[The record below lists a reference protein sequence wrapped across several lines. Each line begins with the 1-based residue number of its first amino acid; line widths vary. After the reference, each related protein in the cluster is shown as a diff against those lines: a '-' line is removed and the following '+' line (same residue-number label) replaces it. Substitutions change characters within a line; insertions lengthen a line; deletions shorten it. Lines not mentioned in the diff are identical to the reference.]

1 MTRDDMPCNHDERF
15 KGVLFTTNECLAC
28 ELEKMI
34 SENERLGLRIEELE
48 EKQKWIDEIARPDHP
63 DNERPWCSAYLDCR
77 ERIKE
82 LEDERDGFK
91 NGQLQLQNMVNDLM
105 DVNTKWANKVRELE
119 ESNEGLRDAL
129 NLRKVALVQ
138 ATNGIKQLNERI
150 DEFVERIKKYLD
162 DPEFDT
168 DILTKLII

>member
-1 MTRDDMPCNHDERF
+1 M
-15 KGVLFTTNECLAC
+15 
-28 ELEKMI
+28 
-34 SENERLGLRIEELE
+34 
-48 EKQKWIDEIARPDHP
+48 RPDP
-63 DNERPWCSAYLDCR
+63 VMQGFYADP
-77 ERIKE
+77 RIKKLVE
-82 LEDERDGFK
+82 ERDGFK